1 MSVVDAGLCRL
12 RPCPDALRDG
22 QGVCL
27 PGRWSEPDVLGDGH
41 GVWLGSWPSAPF
53 PVPDESACVVRPYAR
68 LGNVV
73 YGLIMLKPMKVTETR
88 RKCVLSAFYS
98 HAF

>member
-1 MSVVDAGLCRL
+1 MCLWWTLDSAVSVPALDV
-12 RPCPDALRDG
+12 LRDG

-53 PVPDESACVVRPYAR
+53 PVPDESACVVGRMPGSGV
-68 LGNVV
+68 LF
-73 YGLIMLKPMKVTETR
+73 MLKPMKLTETR
-88 RKCVLSAFYS
+88 RKCAPSAFYS